1 MPEIAQAGLKR
12 ELGVRDLVLTQILF
26 VVGLTNFGYAA
37 KLGASHA
44 VFWLA
49 AIVLFYIPLAMVV
62 IHLNR
67 WRPLEGGLYQWTHA
81 AFGDLAGFM
90 VAWNLWIYAMVL
102 ISEIGLTTVTNLVY
116 AIGPSAAWMT
126 ESKPM
131 LAGATVG
138 LVVVLA

>member
-1 MPEIAQAGLKR
+1 VRTGLKR
-12 ELGVRDLVLTQILF
+12 ELGVADLVLAQVLF

-37 KLGASHA
+37 KLGASHV
-44 VFWLA
+44 VFWLT

-67 WRPLEGGLYQWTHA
+67 WRPLEGGLYQWAHA

-116 AIGPSAAWMT
+116 R
-126 ESKPM
+126 
-131 LAGATVG
+131 
-138 LVVVLA
+138 